1 MKINRFQNFFFAPK
15 HVFVAFF
22 GAMMMFFSTGQ
33 LSAQRINMIDIIGDV
48 DSVAAAFTK
57 SGLKLVAKNSEDYR
71 LVGKMAGENI
81 ELRFYYTPISRLVYK
96 GVVITEK
103 VFAPDSLH
111 AAFTAR
117 VAKISKRY
125 VTPEICFF
133 TDGTSV
139 RYVSP
144 TPATPGAESPLLIP
158 NDIQKIA
165 WENMTYFINL
175 KLYCY
180 KRADGRIVTEY
191 VVKNNETKY
200 NAEMLMMPKGGD
212 ALGF

>member
-1 MKINRFQNFFFAPK
+1 MKNRLVKSLSTVKKMIVA
-15 HVFVAFF
+15 FVA
-22 GAMMMFFSTGQ
+22 AMILFSSNS

-48 DSVAAAFTK
+48 ASVAAAFTK
-57 SGLKLVAKNSEDYR
+57 SGLRLVAKNNDDYR
-71 LVGKMAGENI
+71 LVGKMADENI
-81 ELRFYYTPISRLVYK
+81 ELRFYFTPISRMVFK
-96 GVVITEK
+96 GIVITEK
-103 VFAPDSLH
+103 AFAADSVH

-125 VTPEICFF
+125 ITPEICFF
-133 TDGTSV
+133 ADGTSV
-139 RYVSP
+139 RYVAP
-144 TPATPGAESPLLIP
+144 TPAAPGAESPLLITS
-158 NDIQKIA
+158 DIQKIA

-175 KLYCY
+175 RLYCY

>member
-1 MKINRFQNFFFAPK
+1 MKNRLVK
-15 HVFVAFF
+15 SLSTVKKMFVAFVA
-22 GAMMMFFSTGQ
+22 AMILFSSNS

-57 SGLKLVAKNSEDYR
+57 SGLRLVAKNNDDYR

-81 ELRFYYTPISRLVYK
+81 ELRFYFTPISRMVFK

-103 VFAPDSLH
+103 AFAADSVH

-125 VTPEICFF
+125 ITPETLYFN
-133 TDGTSV
+133 DGTSAKYNV
-139 RYVSP
+139 P
-144 TPATPGAESPLLIP
+144 TPTTPLLIP
-158 NDIQKIA
+158 GNVQKIA
-165 WENMTYFINL
+165 WENMTYFVNL

-180 KRADGRIVTEY
+180 KRDDGRIVTEY
-191 VVKNNETKY
+191 VVKNNEVKY
-200 NAEMLMMPKGGD
+200 NNEKAMLPGGGKD
-212 ALGF
+212 ELGF